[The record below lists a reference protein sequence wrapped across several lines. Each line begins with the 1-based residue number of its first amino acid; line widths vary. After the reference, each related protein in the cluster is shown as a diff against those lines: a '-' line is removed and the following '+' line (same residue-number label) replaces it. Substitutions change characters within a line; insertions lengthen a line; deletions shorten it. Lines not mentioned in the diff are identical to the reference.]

1 MVYQTIVEVSG
12 ETIVLLIE
20 LVVDLMNIDV
30 KGDKVVL
37 VVEFD

>member
-37 VVEFD
+37 VVDFD

>member
-20 LVVDLMNIDV
+20 LLVDLMNIDV